1 MDTLKNV
8 DLYEVELQY
17 MQGLR
22 SPVFSEGGNALFW
35 LL

>member
-1 MDTLKNV
+1 MDRFEDA
-8 DLYEVELQY
+8 DLYDVQLQY